1 MATGILT
8 RPRILIG
15 LVLALAAGVM
25 LVQAQADG
33 AQGYETVTFASG
45 DGLEVSADWYA
56 FHVDPATPV
65 IVLCHQAGWSR
76 GEYREIAPRLGELGF
91 NCLALDQRSG
101 GRTQGVAN
109 LTARR
114 AESAR
119 KATGYTDAEQDIVAG
134 LAFAREHHA
143 QGPVLLWGSSY
154 SASLAL
160 RIAGEHQGLVD
171 GVLAFSPGEYFERE
185 GKAEN
190 WIERSAAKIA
200 VPMFITSARKE
211 ARSWKKIHAAV
222 RGEAKTGFV
231 PQTKGQ
237 HGSRALWPSFDD
249 SAAYWQ
255 AVEAFLAGF
264 QKPADTR

>member
-1 MATGILT
+1 M
-8 RPRILIG
+8 LIG
-15 LVLALAAGVM
+15 LALALAAAVM
-25 LVQAQADG
+25 LAQAQADG
-33 AQGYETVTFASG
+33 AEGYETVAFASG

-56 FHVDPATPV
+56 FHPDPATPV

-76 GEYREIAPRLGELGF
+76 GEYRDIAPRLGELGF

-101 GRTQGVAN
+101 GRARGVAN
-109 LTARR
+109 QTARR
-114 AESAR
+114 AEAAR
-119 KATGYTDAEQDIVAG
+119 KATGYTDAEQDMVAG
-134 LAFAREHHA
+134 VAFAREHHA

-154 SASLAL
+154 SAALAL
-160 RIAGEHQGLVD
+160 RITGEQPGLVD

-185 GKAEN
+185 GKPEN
-190 WIERSAAKIA
+190 WIERSAAKIT
-200 VPMFITSARKE
+200 VPVFITSARKE
-211 ARSWKKIHAAV
+211 ADSWKKIHAAV

-237 HGSRALWPSFDD
+237 HGARALWPRFDD

-264 QKPADTR
+264 QAAASTP

>member
-1 MATGILT
+1 M
-8 RPRILIG
+8 G
-15 LVLALAAGVM
+15 LVLALVAGVM